1 MYGPV
6 PTGAALIL
14 AESPPLASRNALLPI
29 CSVVKA
35 TLDKK
40 AGSGLHSVNFT
51 VYWSTA
57 SIDFISPPYL
67 QSGAENERGVKA
79 VVVVAAVAATVGA
92 VVAAAVVGAVV
103 AAGAVVG
110 AVVAAGAAVG
120 AVVAAGAEVGA
131 GAWVSVGAAVGVAAG
146 AQAPTNRAATT
157 ATPNSRDRL
166 YERFILDFSSRDSA
180 EYVNVAVW

>member
-79 VVVVAAVAATVGA
+79 VAAVAATVGA

-103 AAGAVVG
+103 GAVVAAGAVVG
-110 AVVAAGAAVG
+110 AVVGATVG
-120 AVVAAGAEVGA
+120 AVVAAGADVGA

-180 EYVNVAVW
+180 EYVNVAV